1 MATFKL
7 APVASVGTSAVAVL
21 AGTASKVNTVIGF
34 SIANTTASSINVSA
48 FIQRSGTSYYLVK
61 NAAVAA
67 GQALIVIGADQKTV
81 LEASDTI
88 FVQSS
93 IASSADVVCSYMQ
106 IAA

>member
-21 AGTASKVNTVIGF
+21 AGTASKVNTVIGL
-34 SIANTTASSINVSA
+34 SIANTTAAAISVST

-61 NAAVAA
+61 NASVQP
-67 GQALIVIGADQKTV
+67 GQTLIVIGADQKTV
-81 LEASDTI
+81 IEASDTI
-88 FVQSS
+88 YVQSS